1 MDDECTMSNPNQTS
15 KRYTLTIGLE
25 EGSVPGG
32 TKGKAIPREVAHSE
46 ILRALA
52 QNEIDGASIRGGVG
66 VWKGDTEVSLDLIIL
81 GQASQKET
89 IFKMA
94 HDLRLRLRQE
104 AIMIQVETVDL
115 DFI

>member
-1 MDDECTMSNPNQTS
+1 MMADNSTMSQENQA
-15 KRYTLTIGLE
+15 KRFTLTIGLE
-25 EGSVPGG
+25 EGAVPGG
-32 TKGKAIPREVAHSE
+32 TKGRAIPREVAENE
-46 ILRALA
+46 ILDALV

-66 VWKGDTEVSLDLIIL
+66 VWKGDTEVSLDVIIL

-94 HDLRLRLRQE
+94 HDLRMSLKQE
-104 AIMIQVETVDL
+104 AIMIQVETVEL